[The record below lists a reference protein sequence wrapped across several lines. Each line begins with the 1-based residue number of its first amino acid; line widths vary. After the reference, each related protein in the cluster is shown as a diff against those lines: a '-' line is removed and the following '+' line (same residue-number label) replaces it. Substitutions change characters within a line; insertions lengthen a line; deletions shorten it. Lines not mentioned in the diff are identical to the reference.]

1 MKGCALQAR
10 MLRMSASNAC
20 TWGVPLCRNV
30 MTANCPRS
38 SSLHS
43 SVSGGLLPCLPL
55 LLTALLRPRL
65 CSCFSFLY
73 LRACSEGAR
82 QCAVRCIGWI
92 APCGCCTDALKYR
105 ITFGTEDCGDNK
117 AGHAWDGR

>member
-10 MLRMSASNAC
+10 MLRMSASEAC

-30 MTANCPRS
+30 MTASCPKS

-55 LLTALLRPRL
+55 LLTVLLRPRL
-65 CSCFSFLY
+65 CSCFNFLY

-82 QCAVRCIGWI
+82 QCAVGCIGWI
-92 APCGCCTDALKYR
+92 APGGCRTDALKYR
-105 ITFGTEDCGDNK
+105 IAFGTKD
-117 AGHAWDGR
+117 